1 MKFVPCTQLH
11 YTAAFHISIR
21 LSDVV
26 NEITCFTIYS
36 KHCMGSMVSSTTS
49 SLGMRRTYCLVLLIA
64 LVNNFSYGFIPRS
77 KPYVLL
83 KVEQTIKPFTT
94 SHLPPTLEAASS
106 SEIGAK
112 LKATNTA
119 IVTGES
125 TEPKPLDGFAWRGV
139 VLGIC
144 VVWSTNFAVIKEIFH
159 AVPSIDPSLYAAIRF
174 SLAGLVMLPRALNN
188 LKNTELIISSMTI
201 GLSVFFGYFGQAVG
215 LMTTTANKSA
225 FICSLNVVCVAL
237 LSSLIK
243 KEFKIQTWI
252 SSFLAVL
259 GVAVLESDATSP
271 PVIGD
276 IWSLC
281 QPVGFGFGYVFL
293 EYLVAKF
300 PDNPG
305 AITSF
310 KILSIAIASIVWAAA
325 AGHTFADLQPILES
339 NIAIGGLLYTGTPR
353 PPSTKSFFL
362 QINSLRED

>member
-1 MKFVPCTQLH
+1 MPHVIVSSRRLKCAYYFLLLVTTINNCCHGFVP
-11 YTAAFHISIR
+11 R
-21 LSDVV
+21 L
-26 NEITCFTIYS
+26 
-36 KHCMGSMVSSTTS
+36 KP
-49 SLGMRRTYCLVLLIA
+49 LVQPKI
-64 LVNNFSYGFIPRS
+64 
-77 KPYVLL
+77 
-83 KVEQTIKPFTT
+83 EQTIKPFTAAL
-94 SHLPPTLEAASS
+94 LPPASGATS
-106 SEIGAK
+106 SFEIGAK
-112 LKATNTA
+112 LEASNT
-119 IVTGES
+119 VTVSSES
-125 TEPKPLDGFAWRGV
+125 SEPKKIDTLAWRGV

-144 VVWSTNFAVIKEIFH
+144 VVWSTNFAVIKEIFQ

-174 SLAGLVMLPRALNN
+174 SLAGLVMLPRALAN

-271 PVIGD
+271 PVVGD

-281 QPVGFGFGYVFL
+281 QPVGFGVGYVFL
-293 EYLVAKF
+293 EYVCKKF

-310 KILSIAIASIVWAAA
+310 KILSIAFASIVWALTS
-325 AGHTFADLQPILES
+325 GHTLADLQPILES
-339 NIAIGGLLYTGTPR
+339 NIAVCGLLYTGSR
-353 PPSTKSFFL
+353 
-362 QINSLRED
+362 

>member
-1 MKFVPCTQLH
+1 M
-11 YTAAFHISIR
+11 
-21 LSDVV
+21 
-26 NEITCFTIYS
+26 YS
-36 KHCMGSMVSSTTS
+36 PLTDSTLKYCMGSMVGRAASSYS
-49 SLGMRRTYCLVLLIA
+49 MRRTYCLVLLIA
-64 LVNNFSYGFIPRS
+64 LINNFSYGFIPRS
-77 KPYVLL
+77 KLYVAP
-83 KVEQTIKPFTT
+83 KIEHTIKPFTA
-94 SHLPPTLEAASS
+94 SHLPPILEATTS

-112 LKATNTA
+112 LDATNTA
-119 IVTGES
+119 IVTGELM
-125 TEPKPLDGFAWRGV
+125 EPKLDGFAWRGV

-276 IWSLC
+276 VWSLC

-325 AGHTFADLQPILES
+325 SGHTFDDLQPILES
-339 NIAIGGLLYTGTPR
+339 NIAIGGLLYTGTL
-353 PPSTKSFFL
+353 PPPPTKRFWFHKDS
-362 QINSLRED
+362 